1 MMATKLTCFSA
12 GGDVISSLLVFMPRQ
27 GKENKEYS
35 EPDSD
40 PCILSR
46 LLVQTSLVQHGIY
59 RSGL

>member
-12 GGDVISSLLVFMPRQ
+12 GGDVISSPLVFMPRQ

-40 PCILSR
+40 PRVLSR